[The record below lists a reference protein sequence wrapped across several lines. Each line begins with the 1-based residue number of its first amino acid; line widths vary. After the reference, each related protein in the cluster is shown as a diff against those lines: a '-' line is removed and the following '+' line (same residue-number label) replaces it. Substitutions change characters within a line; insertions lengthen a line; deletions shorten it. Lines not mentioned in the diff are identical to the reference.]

1 MEFII
6 VFGFLSFVFI
16 VKNSEN
22 TTYLFETLT
31 LVGLAVMRLLPAVN
45 RIISSLQ
52 TLKSCGPSTNNV
64 LQDQVR
70 KRKRVFK
77 KKQIN

>member
-6 VFGFLSFVFI
+6 VIGFLSFVFI
-16 VKNSEN
+16 IKNTEN

-31 LVGLAVMRLLPAVN
+31 LVGLAVLRLLPAVN

-64 LQDQVR
+64 LQDLNEE
-70 KRKRVFK
+70 K
-77 KKQIN
+77 KERGPSRNR